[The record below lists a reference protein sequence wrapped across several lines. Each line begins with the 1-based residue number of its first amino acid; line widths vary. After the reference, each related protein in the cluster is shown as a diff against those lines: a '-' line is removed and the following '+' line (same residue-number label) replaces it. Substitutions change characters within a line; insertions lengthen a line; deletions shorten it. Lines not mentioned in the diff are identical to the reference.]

1 MRAPQLFLV
10 ALVLAAARPATADV
24 VFYTGDELPAIFSL
38 GPWPP
43 PALIKG
49 RDPSNRVSGQP
60 AAIELGRRL
69 FFDARM
75 SSNGYVACVTCHQT
89 DRAWTD
95 GVARAQAIGPSARNT
110 PALFN
115 LRLQQWY
122 GWAGGADSL
131 WAQSIRPFL
140 DPNEM
145 DSSPRRVK
153 RVFER
158 DPELACMYRQAFGV
172 EPTGRGETVLANV
185 GKALAAFQETLI
197 TGRTRFD
204 EFRDALARDD
214 RVAARNYPYAAQR
227 GLRLFVGKGQCV
239 ACHAGPNFSDGGF
252 HATGVRAPDTVV
264 PADAGRSDGL
274 RALRDS
280 RYTLLSA
287 HSDVRGGTRAAATRA
302 ALAQGA
308 DADAFRTASLRNV
321 AVTAPYMHN
330 GQLATL
336 RDVVRHYSA
345 PETAADP
352 RLPRGLALSDA
363 EADDLIA
370 FLETLTD
377 RFGAER
383 PRPAAAPSAAACGS
397 D

>member
-1 MRAPQLFLV
+1 MHRTALLLV
-10 ALVLAAARPATADV
+10 AALAVARPAAADV
-24 VFYTGDELPAIFSL
+24 VFYTGEELQRIFSL

-43 PALIKG
+43 PSLIKA

-69 FFDARM
+69 FFGARM

-95 GVARAQAIGPSARNT
+95 GLARAQAIGPSGRNT

-115 LRLQQWY
+115 LRMQQWY
-122 GWAGGADSL
+122 GWSGGADNL

-145 DSSPRRVK
+145 DSSPRLVK

-172 EPTGRGETVLANV
+172 EPTGRGETVLAKV
-185 GKALAAFQETLI
+185 GKALAAFQETLV

-204 EFRDALARDD
+204 EFRDALARND

-227 GLRLFVGKGQCV
+227 GLRLFVGEGRCI
-239 ACHAGPNFSDGGF
+239 ACHAGPNFSDGAF
-252 HATGVRAPDTVV
+252 HATGVRAPAAVLPD
-264 PADAGRSDGL
+264 DAGRSGGL
-274 RALRDS
+274 RQLRES
-280 RYTLLSA
+280 RYTLLSH
-287 HSDVRGGTRAAATRA
+287 HSDDRSSAGAAATRRALGEA
-302 ALAQGA
+302 APER
-308 DADAFRTASLRNV
+308 AFRTASLRNV

-330 GQLATL
+330 GQLAAL
-336 RDVVRHYSA
+336 RDVVRHYS
-345 PETAADP
+345 TVDGNGVDP
-352 RLPRGLALSDA
+352 RLPQRLELSES

-377 RFGAER
+377 GFGAER
-383 PRPAAAPSAAACGS
+383 LRPAAATSICTE
-397 D
+397 

>member
-1 MRAPQLFLV
+1 MFRI
-10 ALVLAAARPATADV
+10 ALYLLAAVLLTARPATADV
-24 VFYTGDELPAIFSL
+24 VFFTAEELQGIFSL

-43 PALIKG
+43 PALQKTP
-49 RDPSNRVSGQP
+49 DPSNRVSGRP

-75 SSNGYVACVTCHQT
+75 SSNGYIACVTCHQT

-95 GVARAQAIGPSARNT
+95 GLARAQAIGPSRRNT

-115 LRLQQWY
+115 LRLQPWY

-140 DPNEM
+140 DPDEM
-145 DSSPRRVK
+145 DSSPRLVK

-158 DPELACMYRQAFGV
+158 DPELACLYRQAFGV

-185 GKALAAFQETLI
+185 GKALAAFQETLV

-204 EFRDALARDD
+204 EFRDALARND

-227 GLRLFVGKGQCV
+227 GLRLFVGKGQCI
-239 ACHAGPNFSDGGF
+239 ACHQGPNFSDGDF
-252 HATGVRAPDTVV
+252 HATGVPAAPGLIAADT
-264 PADAGRSDGL
+264 GRSDGL
-274 RALRDS
+274 QKLRAS

-287 HSDVRGGTRAAATRA
+287 HSDARGAQAEATRRALHDEGAAA
-302 ALAQGA
+302 G
-308 DADAFRTASLRNV
+308 AFRTASLRNV
-321 AVTAPYMHN
+321 AVTPPYMHN

-336 RDVVRHYSA
+336 REVVRHYSGLDA
-345 PETAADP
+345 GAAADP
-352 RLPRGLALSDA
+352 RLSRGLALSDD

-370 FLETLTD
+370 FLETLSD
-377 RFGAER
+377 ANGAAR
-383 PRPAAAPSAAACGS
+383 PRPAAAASVHCER
-397 D
+397 